1 MLLGLTLQ
9 AVVAMPVT
17 GRAGDRTCP
26 PPHEIRVGEFSR
38 DFVQTRHLEGLS
50 APIVSTG
57 TVTLSGDR
65 VVWHNLSPFDIRTTF
80 GPEGVTQSVE
90 GSEPQAINA
99 YGNAGPLVGG
109 LPLTDVLRGDL
120 GKLETLFRVTTS
132 SDAAG
137 GHWTGILVP
146 HDERLAEILG
156 IIEVSGC
163 TEVESIT
170 LRRPA
175 GDYDVIR
182 LSPSAGPAGDAAKA
196 SGNAR

>member
-1 MLLGLTLQ
+1 MSLGLTLP

-26 PPHEIRVGEFSR
+26 SPDEIHVGEFSR

-57 TVTLSGDR
+57 TVTLSEDH

-80 GPEGVTQSVE
+80 GPEGVMQSVE
-90 GSEPQAINA
+90 GGEPQAINT
-99 YGNAGPLVGG
+99 YGSAGSLVGG

-132 SDAAG
+132 FDAAG
-137 GHWTGILVP
+137 GRWTGTLVP

-156 IIEVSGC
+156 TIEVSGC

-170 LRRPA
+170 LRRPG

-182 LSPSAGPAGDAAKA
+182 LSPSAGPAGDAGKA
-196 SGNAR
+196 AGNAR

>member
-9 AVVAMPVT
+9 AVVAMPGT
-17 GRAGDRTCP
+17 GRAGEQACP
-26 PPHEIRVGEFSR
+26 PPDEIHVGEFSR
-38 DFVQTRHLEGLS
+38 DFVQTRHLQGLS

-57 TVTLSGDR
+57 TVSLSGDR
-65 VVWHNLSPFDIRTTF
+65 VVWHNLSPFDIRTTI

-90 GSEPQAINA
+90 GGEPQAINA
-99 YGNAGPLVGG
+99 FGSAGPLVGG

-120 GKLETLFRVTTS
+120 GKLETFFRVTTS
-132 SDAAG
+132 IDAAG
-137 GHWTGILVP
+137 GRWTGTLVP

-156 IIEVSGC
+156 TIEVSGC

-196 SGNAR
+196 AGNAR